1 MSPNIICI
9 LIIYLQLM
17 MTDQVLDRDKSQ
29 TDLDQDRTT
38 IERLTDRDHDKTTT
52 ETLIIGTNMDEVS
65 VQLSK
70 PSSGISKYLVLYGKL
85 YNFELF
91 FILKKYDIS

>member
-1 MSPNIICI
+1 
-9 LIIYLQLM
+9 

-38 IERLTDRDHDKTTT
+38 IERLTDRDHDKTTI

-65 VQLSK
+65 VQNTGRNLSMNVRRM
-70 PSSGISKYLVLYGKL
+70 PGS
-85 YNFELF
+85 
-91 FILKKYDIS
+91 

>member
-1 MSPNIICI
+1 
-9 LIIYLQLM
+9 M

-38 IERLTDRDHDKTTT
+38 IERLTDRDHDKTTI

-70 PSSGISKYLVLYGKL
+70 PSSGISK
-85 YNFELF
+85 
-91 FILKKYDIS
+91 

>member
-1 MSPNIICI
+1 MSLYITCI

-17 MTDQVLDRDKSQ
+17 MTDQVLDKDKSQ

-52 ETLIIGTNMDEVS
+52 ETLIETNMDEVS

-70 PSSGISKYLVLYGKL
+70 PSSGISKYLVLYEKL
-85 YNFELF
+85 
-91 FILKKYDIS
+91 

>member
-1 MSPNIICI
+1 
-9 LIIYLQLM
+9 M

-29 TDLDQDRTT
+29 
-38 IERLTDRDHDKTTT
+38 IDRDHDKTTT

-70 PSSGISKYLVLYGKL
+70 PSSGISKYLVLYQKL
-85 YNFELF
+85 
-91 FILKKYDIS
+91 

>member
-1 MSPNIICI
+1 
-9 LIIYLQLM
+9 

-70 PSSGISKYLVLYGKL
+70 PSSGISKYMYLVLYEKL

>member
-38 IERLTDRDHDKTTT
+38 IERLTDRDHDKTTI

-70 PSSGISKYLVLYGKL
+70 PSSGISKYLVLYQKL
-85 YNFELF
+85 
-91 FILKKYDIS
+91 

>member
-1 MSPNIICI
+1 
-9 LIIYLQLM
+9 M

-52 ETLIIGTNMDEVS
+52 ETLIIGTNMDEVG

-70 PSSGISKYLVLYGKL
+70 LSSGISKYLVLYQKL
-85 YNFELF
+85 
-91 FILKKYDIS
+91 

>member
-1 MSPNIICI
+1 
-9 LIIYLQLM
+9 M

-38 IERLTDRDHDKTTT
+38 IERLTDRDHDKTTI

-65 VQLSK
+65 VQ
-70 PSSGISKYLVLYGKL
+70 
-85 YNFELF
+85 
-91 FILKKYDIS
+91 